1 MEKCTINLIQS
12 YETKVD
18 SNSEL
23 ERIVSKESFKDKL
36 MSELFER
43 SLDIDRTD
51 LEQPI
56 TTPDLFRSQAQD
68 EKHIDYRVNAVSDE
82 DHLNPQVG
90 KAVAVSKIMSHIFNV
105 NISSGKHFKTQI
117 DKLIVL
123 EMF

>member
-36 MSELFER
+36 TFELSSR
-43 SLDIDRTD
+43 NLDLDHTES
-51 LEQPI
+51 EQPI
-56 TTPDLFRSQAQD
+56 TTPDLFRSQARD
-68 EKHIDYRVNAVSDE
+68 EKHIDYRVVSDE
-82 DHLNPQVG
+82 DHLSPQVG

-117 DKLIVL
+117 DELIVL

>member
-36 MSELFER
+36 TFELSSR
-43 SLDIDRTD
+43 NLDLDHNEI
-51 LEQPI
+51 EQPI
-56 TTPDLFRSQAQD
+56 TTPDLFSSQARD
-68 EKHIDYRVNAVSDE
+68 EKHIDYRVVSDE
-82 DHLNPQVG
+82 DHLSPQVG
-90 KAVAVSKIMSHIFNV
+90 KAVAVSKIMSHICNV

-117 DKLIVL
+117 NKLIVL